1 VPGVWGLFCQ
11 DQISH
16 RQQPTV
22 FCWGKRKP
30 EDQSMGNVSEELK
43 EQARKLARK
52 QLQKAKK
59 VGERAHDAAQR
70 KADVKKPDRIGRSP
84 VKKTQK

>member
-1 VPGVWGLFCQ
+1 
-11 DQISH
+11 
-16 RQQPTV
+16 
-22 FCWGKRKP
+22 
-30 EDQSMGNVSEELK
+30 MGNVSEELK

-59 VGERAHDAAQR
+59 VGERAYDAAQR
-70 KADVKKPDRIGRSP
+70 EADVKKPDRIGRSP